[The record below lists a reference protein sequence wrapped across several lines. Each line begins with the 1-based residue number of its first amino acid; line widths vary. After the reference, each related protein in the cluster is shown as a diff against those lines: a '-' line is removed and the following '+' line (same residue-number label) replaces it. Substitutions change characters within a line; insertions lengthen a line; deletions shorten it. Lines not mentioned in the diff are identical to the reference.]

1 MIPALA
7 LSRPFYCGCETE
19 PEPGSL
25 VSIDMALRRGLAL
38 ARPVAEVERG
48 RHPAHL
54 N

>member
-1 MIPALA
+1 MTLRLPY
-7 LSRPFYCGCETE
+7 YCGCETE
-19 PEPGSL
+19 LEPGSL